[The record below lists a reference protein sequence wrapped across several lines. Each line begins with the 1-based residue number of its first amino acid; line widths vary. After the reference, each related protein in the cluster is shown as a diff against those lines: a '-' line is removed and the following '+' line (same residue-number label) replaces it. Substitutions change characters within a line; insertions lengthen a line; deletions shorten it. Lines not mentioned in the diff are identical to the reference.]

1 MPVTKTYSAEQP
13 ASVMAAQHGPV
24 TYLWLRRNIVQ
35 DWADNG
41 PDSEPTPIWVADEVS
56 AVLPYAI
63 GEEEALERFDELW
76 AELAAE
82 ELSSAE
88 VASMLGDLTEAV
100 LSMMGGE

>member
-41 PDSEPTPIWVADEVS
+41 PDSEPTPIWIADEVS
-56 AVLPYAI
+56 AVVPYAI
-63 GEEEALERFDELW
+63 GDDEALERFEELW
-76 AELAAE
+76 AEFAPE

-88 VASMLGDLTEAV
+88 VAAMLGDLTEAV

>member
-13 ASVMAAQHGPV
+13 SSVMTAQHGPV
-24 TYLWLRRNIVQ
+24 TYLWLRKNIEQ

-56 AVLPYAI
+56 TVVPYVI
-63 GEEEALERFDELW
+63 GEDEVFARFDERW
-76 AELAAE
+76 TEFAAE
-82 ELSSAE
+82 ELSNAE
-88 VASMLGDLTEAV
+88 VTAMLGDLTEAV